1 MTHPKTEVKGLLQ
14 LVATTLS
21 AELDLPLMVYGGRKD
36 HVDDVLILGHGHD
49 DFLQLLIQVVSPLF
63 TVLV

>member
-14 LVATTLS
+14 SVATTLS
-21 AELDLPLMVYGGRKD
+21 AELDLPLMVDGGWKD
-36 HVDDVLILGHGHD
+36 HMDDVLILGHGHD